1 MNLIARASV
10 SDDARWQVYNKIAW
24 KILPLLLVA
33 YTLASIDRVNVAF
46 AKLQMSH
53 AIGLTEAMYGFGA
66 GIFFIGYCLVEIPS
80 NMILHKVGARLWLS
94 RIMIVWG
101 LLTAATMFV
110 STPNQFYIVRFVL
123 GVAEAGYYPGALL
136 FMTYW
141 FPARLRAQ
149 AAATMILGASF
160 AAIIGSPASGA
171 IMHFMN
177 GWAGLAGWQWVFVVE
192 GLPAT
197 MLGVVLLIVLRNGP
211 SEAGWLT
218 APEKKM
224 VLDDLESE
232 RRAQAAHGHGHN
244 FMAAFRNPN
253 LWCVLIA
260 NFCNLSTLYGIQ
272 FWGPTVIQKAGG
284 TSVAMTG
291 LISAGEALIPCV
303 VLIVNARHSDRT
315 GERRWHA
322 TVGFICS
329 IVGLAIAGTFTDSIV
344 LMLGGI
350 ILAHSGQVIVS
361 GTIFSL
367 PATFVTGA
375 AAAAGFAFITT
386 MGNFAG
392 YTTPYLF
399 GVLRD
404 ATGSFS
410 AGFYGMAT
418 LPLIGAIA
426 ILLTPALRKGKEP
439 VGGPALAPEQA

>member
-1 MNLIARASV
+1 MNLIGRASV
-10 SDDARWQVYNKIAW
+10 PDDARWRVYNRIAW
-24 KILPLLLVA
+24 KILPLLLIA

-80 NMILHKVGARLWLS
+80 NMILHRVGARLWLS

-101 LLTAATMFV
+101 IITAGTMFV
-110 STPNQFYIVRFVL
+110 STPVQFYVVRFVL
-123 GVAEAGYYPGALL
+123 GIAEAGYYPGALL

-160 AAIIGSPASGA
+160 AAIIGSPASGG
-171 IMHFMN
+171 IMHFMD

-197 MLGVVLLIVLRNGP
+197 ILGVVLLIVLRNGP
-211 SEAGWLT
+211 AQAPWLD
-218 APEKKM
+218 AQEKKL
-224 VLDDLESE
+224 VIDDLESE
-232 RRAQAAHGHGHN
+232 RRAQDAEGQGHN
-244 FMAAFRNPN
+244 FIAAFRNPN

-291 LISAGEALIPCV
+291 LIAAGEALIPCV
-303 VLIVNARHSDRT
+303 VLIINARHSDRT

-322 TVGFICS
+322 TVGFACS
-329 IVGLAIAGTFTDSIV
+329 VIGLAIAGTFTDSIV

-410 AGFYGMAT
+410 AGFYGMAA

-426 ILLTPALRKGKEP
+426 ILVTPALRKGRQP
-439 VGGPALAPEQA
+439 VGEAALAVE

>member
-1 MNLIARASV
+1 V
-10 SDDARWQVYNKIAW
+10 SDDTRWQVYNKIAW

-46 AKLQMSH
+46 AKLQMAP

-80 NMILHKVGARLWLS
+80 NMILHRVGARVWLS

-101 LLTAATMFV
+101 LITAATMFV
-110 STPNQFYIVRFVL
+110 DTPTQFYVVRFIL
-123 GVAEAGYYPGALL
+123 GVAEAGFYPGALL

-141 FPARLRAQ
+141 FPSRLRAQ
-149 AAATMILGASF
+149 AAAVMILGASF
-160 AAIIGSPASGA
+160 ASIIGSPASGG

-177 GWAGLAGWQWVFVVE
+177 GWGGLAGWQWVFVVE

-197 MLGVVLLIVLRNGP
+197 VLGIVLLIVLRNGP
-211 SEAGWLT
+211 ADAGWLT
-218 APEKKM
+218 ASEKKL
-224 VLDDLESE
+224 VIDDLETE
-232 RRAQAAHGHGHN
+232 RRTQEAQGHGHS

-253 LWCVLIA
+253 VWCVLIA

-329 IVGLAIAGTFTDSIV
+329 IVGLIIAGTFTDSIA

-392 YTTPYLF
+392 YTTPYVF

-404 ATGSFS
+404 ATGNFS
-410 AGFYGMAT
+410 AGFYGMAA

-426 ILLTPALRKGKEP
+426 ILSTPALRKGKVP
-439 VGGPALAPEQA
+439 AGGPALSVE